1 MILKNDMSAGY
12 LKSLSADDRRKLCSE
27 IRHLLVKTVTDNGGH
42 LASNLGTVELSV
54 AMHTVFDTPKDKF
67 VFDVG
72 HQAYTHKIITGRAGK
87 MNTLRCE
94 GGLSGF
100 PKSEE
105 SPHDAFLGGHS
116 SISISAALG
125 IAEAMKL
132 KGDDH
137 SVVAVIGDGALTGG
151 EAYEGLNNAGKSN
164 TNLIVVLND
173 NEMSI
178 SKNTGALALYL
189 AQIRSTRKY
198 YTTKTSVKNILDKT
212 PLIGKS
218 LGKAAKDTKQL
229 IKFAIYHSNLF
240 ENFGFKYLGPI
251 DGHNLDE
258 LIEALMVAKMMNKP
272 CLVHIYT
279 KKGKGY
285 KPAEEN
291 SGEYHGLSPRSQTGS
306 GVSFSDSFGSSLLS
320 LAEKDERICAVTAA
334 MKYGTGLQHFAKAY
348 PDRFFDVGIAEE
360 HAVTFCA
367 GLASQGLLPVFA
379 VYSSFLQRAYDQI
392 LHDCAI
398 ENRHIVLAVDRAG
411 FVGEDGETH
420 HGLFDVPIL
429 TTVPGI
435 TVYSPS
441 DASELSL
448 CLEKALYRDSGV
460 SVVRYPRGSEYYNSA
475 MTEYSP
481 YKFSGKHKDK
491 LIFTYGRISAFAY
504 QTSDIADVLKAIKIF
519 PIEKDIIDI
528 CKQYN
533 EIYCFEEGE
542 KNGGIGE
549 KLCSALYMSGYKGSF
564 HITAVDGFIR
574 HATSASQLSKANL
587 DSDGMRRVI
596 GGHNAKQA

>member
-1 MILKNDMSAGY
+1 MILKNDMSADY
-12 LKSLSADDRRKLCSE
+12 LKSLTPDERRKLCSE

-42 LASNLGTVELSV
+42 LASNLGTVELTV
-54 AMHTVFDTPKDKF
+54 AMHTVFDTPQDKF

-87 MNTLRCE
+87 MNTLRCK

-132 KGDDH
+132 NGDDH

-151 EAYEGLNNAGKSN
+151 EAYEGMNNAGKSKA
-164 TNLIVVLND
+164 NLIVVLND

-198 YTTKTSVKNILDKT
+198 YSTKASVKNILEKT
-212 PLIGKS
+212 PVIGKG
-218 LGKAAKDTKQL
+218 LGKAAKGTKQL

-258 LIEALMVAKMMNKP
+258 LTEALMVAKMMKRP

-285 KPAEEN
+285 KPAEDN
-291 SGEYHGLSPRSQTGS
+291 SGEYHGLCPRSQIGS
-306 GVSFSDSFGSSLLS
+306 GVSFSDTFGSAILS
-320 LAEKDERICAVTAA
+320 LAERDKRICAVTAA
-334 MKYGTGLQHFAKAY
+334 MKYGTGLQHFAKAF
-348 PDRFFDVGIAEE
+348 PDRFYDVGIAEE

-367 GLASQGLLPVFA
+367 GLASQGMLPVFA

-392 LHDCAI
+392 VHDCAI
-398 ENRHIVLAVDRAG
+398 ENRHIVLAVDRSG

-420 HGLFDVPIL
+420 HGLFDVPML
-429 TTVPGI
+429 TTIPGI
-435 TVYSPS
+435 SVYSPS
-441 DASELSL
+441 DSSELAL
-448 CLEKALYRDSGV
+448 CLDRALYSDTGV
-460 SVVRYPRGSEYYNSA
+460 AVVRYPRGSEFYTSA
-475 MTEYSP
+475 LTEYRS
-481 YKFSGKHKDK
+481 YNHSGKKNDK

-504 QTSDIADVLKAIKIF
+504 QLTDIADVLQSVKIF
-519 PIEKDIIDI
+519 PIEKEILDI
-528 CKQYN
+528 CCMYN
-533 EIYCFEEGE
+533 EIYCFEEVE
-542 KNGGIGE
+542 RNGGIGE
-549 KLCSALYMSGYKGSF
+549 KLCATLYMSGYKGIF
-564 HITAVDGFIR
+564 KITAVDGFVR
-574 HATSASQLSKANL
+574 HATTDTQLSDACL
-587 DSDGMRRVI
+587 DSDSMRRII
-596 GGHNAKQA
+596 GG